1 MTAVIAV
8 FGAAI
13 VALGMLG
20 AVSPARFRG
29 LFALM
34 SARGRYLAAIII
46 RVLMAVLLWW
56 LADELR
62 HPQVMRV
69 IAVIALVA
77 AILILLAGPRRL
89 DRTVDWWLAR
99 SDAML
104 RVSLAFAA
112 AFGGYLVFVAV

>member
-1 MTAVIAV
+1 
-8 FGAAI
+8 
-13 VALGMLG
+13 
-20 AVSPARFRG
+20 
-29 LFALM
+29 
-34 SARGRYLAAIII
+34 
-46 RVLMAVLLWW
+46 
-56 LADELR
+56 
-62 HPQVMRV
+62 MRV

>member
-13 VALGMLG
+13 VALGLLG

-29 LFALM
+29 LFTLM
-34 SARGRYLAAIII
+34 SARSRYFAAIIM

-104 RVSLAFAA
+104 RISLVFAA
-112 AFGGYLVFVAV
+112 VFGGYLVFVAV